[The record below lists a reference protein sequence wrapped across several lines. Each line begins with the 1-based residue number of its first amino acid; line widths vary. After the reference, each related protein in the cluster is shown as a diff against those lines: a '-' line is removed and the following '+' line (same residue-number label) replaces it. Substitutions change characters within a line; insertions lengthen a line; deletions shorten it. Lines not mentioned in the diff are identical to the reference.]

1 MWALGCCKVSEFFLF
16 EIMCV
21 CVCTYHVTHYPTFD
35 QYVASFIFGYAIS
48 LLLSG
53 HYVHKIR
60 WKPLVCSGLCVW
72 WLGVLGSGNA
82 KQYNSFYVLLFSR
95 MATGCS
101 EAAFQ
106 VVAPPLIQDRG
117 GKHTGLWLSIYLT
130 GLPVGLAF
138 GYVYG
143 SFIASSDRWGWDW
156 AYYFMCI
163 ASVPPLMVMMVVKD
177 ENNGGILGGAG
188 ESIEVESCGCED
200 DNGDSEGN
208 RENYGL
214 AAHEP
219 LLASSIDED
228 DANHERHS
236 NHRTFT
242 VFSEIQACLSSPIL
256 VTVAV
261 GWAAIIGVVASLGTF
276 GGAYVLALQLYD
288 NEREAAY
295 WFGISAALAGV
306 VGTPIGGRLADKVL
320 DRYVNSMDGSARSG
334 EGVDDALR
342 QPIIASM
349 LSRINMLVV
358 ISMVF
363 VFPTL
368 AMQEAAFF
376 LAFLIIGWTLLCKFG
391 FMLQCCAFSTFVH

>member
-1 MWALGCCKVSEFFLF
+1 MLSVAALG
-16 EIMCV
+16 I
-21 CVCTYHVTHYPTFD
+21 
-35 QYVASFIFGYAIS
+35 GYLVS
-48 LLLSG
+48 LLFSG

-60 WKPLVCSGLCVW
+60 WKPLVLFIFCVW
-72 WLGVLGSGNA
+72 LLGVFGSGYS

-208 RENYGL
+208 RENSGL
-214 AAHEP
+214 ATHEP

-242 VFSEIQACLSSPIL
+242 VFSEIKACLSSPIL
-256 VTVAV
+256 DTFAI
-261 GWAAIIGVVASLGTF
+261 GWAAII
-276 GGAYVLALQLYD
+276 
-288 NEREAAY
+288 
-295 WFGISAALAGV
+295 
-306 VGTPIGGRLADKVL
+306 
-320 DRYVNSMDGSARSG
+320 
-334 EGVDDALR
+334 
-342 QPIIASM
+342 
-349 LSRINMLVV
+349 
-358 ISMVF
+358 VF
-363 VFPTL
+363 VAYL
-368 AMQEAAFF
+368 
-376 LAFLIIGWTLLCKFG
+376 
-391 FMLQCCAFSTFVH
+391 